1 MNVMGFKNET
11 EMIENGICPMCGV
24 RVGTIPFRD
33 EISRKEYKISGLCQT
48 CQDAVFKEFEE
59 I

>member
-1 MNVMGFKNET
+1 
-11 EMIENGICPMCGV
+11 MCGV
-24 RVGTIPFRD
+24 RVGMIPFRD
-33 EISRKEYKISGLCQT
+33 EISRKEYKISGLCQA